1 MATVK
6 EIKEALADI
15 DSLDDTRWQAYEK
28 DSRAGV
34 QKLSSS
40 VKGYSSQYRRRL
52 ALRTYAALRKRALS
66 SRLPSYRR
74 N

>member
-15 DSLDDTRWQAYEK
+15 DSLDDTRWQAYEE

-34 QKLSSS
+34 QKAIIR
-40 VKGYSSQYRRRL
+40 VKRL
-52 ALRTYAALRKRALS
+52 FKPISTKTCA
-66 SRLPSYRR
+66 
-74 N
+74 

>member
-15 DSLDDTRWQAYEK
+15 DSLDDTRWQAYEE

-34 QKLSSS
+34 QKAII
-40 VKGYSSQYRRRL
+40 Q
-52 ALRTYAALRKRALS
+52 RKKLFKPISTKTCA
-66 SRLPSYRR
+66 
-74 N
+74 